1 MAHISYPF
9 KKTSKAVYQKPASV
23 VTEDNIYWKKLGVSV
38 HISVDYFTFMS
49 KNNVVIV
56 YFTFSHQF

>member
-23 VTEDNIYWKKLGVSV
+23 VTEDTIYWKKLGVSAP
-38 HISVDYFTFMS
+38 IFIF
-49 KNNVVIV
+49 IR
-56 YFTFSHQF
+56 